1 MNDASTKF
9 NTCLK
14 AVDCNMEHQMR
25 VTPHSTSRI
34 ATFMQQMI
42 PHHVNAVNM
51 AKALLKD
58 GEALNDADITNLIL
72 NIINTQNYQI
82 MQMTHQLHHN
92 MIPHQASS
100 VCAEEEKTSY
110 KYF

>member
-1 MNDASTKF
+1 MCHDKQYICDGDTNLDDASTKF

-14 AVDCNMEHQMR
+14 AADCKMEHQMR

-34 ATFMQQMI
+34 ATFMFQMI
-42 PHHVNAVNM
+42 PHHENAVNM

-58 GEALNDADITNLIL
+58 GEALNDAAIMSLIG

-82 MQMTHQLHHN
+82 MLMTH
-92 MIPHQASS
+92 
-100 VCAEEEKTSY
+100 
-110 KYF
+110 